1 MKKWTICSVLAFCLF
16 ALAAFAGLPSDY
28 VSIYTYPIT
37 VAEQAFTGYRNMYNL
52 DDPIIRCGAAGSTCA
67 MEQKYTQYARVT
79 TELRNFKVFIPPG
92 TQSLYVTVFSEN
104 NARYVA
110 VARLGQPPSRSY
122 SGGKTDADL
131 AKLNTQGFT
140 EAQLKAGDCIA
151 TTQEGMLSIA
161 VGNCN
166 TTEGRWLYVA
176 LTQISGKFTS
186 ITVGNIVSAGPYMA
200 WFRAFD
206 WSTFEDATTIPIST
220 PVPVVTQI
228 PTPTPIP
235 SGECTWFGCMM
246 QLGKCVNGIC
256 VTGAVV
262 SPTPTPVPAPTL
274 VPIAT
279 PVPTPTPSASVID
292 IQITPGQ
299 LYRFVIH

>member
-1 MKKWTICSVLAFCLF
+1 MKTLILCLILCLPCLAL
-16 ALAAFAGLPSDY
+16 AGLPGDY
-28 VSIYTYPIT
+28 TSIYSYPIT
-37 VAEQAFTGYRNMYNL
+37 IAGQSFTGYKNMYNL
-52 DDPIIRCGAAGSTCA
+52 DDSVIRCGIAGSTCA
-67 MEQKYTQYARVT
+67 MDIKYTQYARIT
-79 TELRNFKVFIPPG
+79 TELRNFKVFVPPG

-110 VARLGQPPSRSY
+110 VARLGQPPSGSY

-166 TTEGRWLYVA
+166 TTEGRWLYVG
-176 LTQISGKFTS
+176 LTQVSGKFTS
-186 ITVGNIVSAGPYMA
+186 ITVGNIVSSGPYMA

-206 WSTFEDATTIPIST
+206 WSTFEDAVTVPVST
-220 PVPVVTQI
+220 PVPIAT
-228 PTPTPIP
+228 PTPTPTTGC
-235 SGECTWFGCMM
+235 SWWYCTAMG
-246 QLGKCVNGIC
+246 GGTCVDGVC
-256 VTGAVV
+256 VKGGQVV
-262 SPTPTPVPAPTL
+262 TPTPTPVP
-274 VPIAT
+274 VAT
-279 PVPTPTPSASVID
+279 PIPTPAASIID

-299 LYRFVIH
+299 LYRFVVH